1 MPQPVFKRRTP
12 LIVATACGLA
22 ASLLAYPL
30 LQRQVHDRVTNE
42 HYAQLS
48 RATAA
53 AAQMSS
59 DTQRS
64 LQARALEL
72 NLPSTAPGC
81 SEALHRQLQAI
92 QLQTPGVHAALR
104 IQGNR
109 ITCASLPL
117 LLQTPP
123 LPAAHH
129 LRENG
134 VNLWPRLQLG
144 QVAGM
149 GSYTLL
155 EQHQLGLL
163 LKPEEQFSRFF
174 DDNASVAIYESTP
187 PFHASLR
194 STNLPDHW
202 LQAMPAG
209 TSEQY
214 SRDADSG
221 DLVVRRLSSSGQTI
235 LLASRSAAL
244 IDQAIEQ
251 NRRYLWPQAL
261 LIGLACMVLTLLLYP
276 RQGSSRRELERALQ
290 RRQLVLLYQP
300 VVDLHSGRCIGAEAL
315 MRWRQNDGVLLG
327 PDAFIPL
334 AEHLGMA
341 DRITAR
347 ACQVVGQELPA
358 LLSRHPDFHIGL
370 NLSAQELSTHQIVQR
385 LGELRQ
391 QLRLPPG
398 QLMVELTESCLADH
412 ERALPVINQL
422 RANGIGV
429 AIDDFGTGYCSLSYL
444 ATYPF
449 DVLKIDKSFV
459 NAAGTDAIIGPIAE
473 HIVTLSHSLG
483 VTALAEGIET
493 ADQARKFRDL
503 GVSLAQG
510 YFFGAPMPLS
520 ALIAK
525 MEKPTPF

>member
-1 MPQPVFKRRTP
+1 MSQPVFKRRIP

-22 ASLLAYPL
+22 AGLLAYPL
-30 LQRQVHDRVTNE
+30 LLRQVQDRVIDE

-48 RATAA
+48 RVTATAA
-53 AAQMSS
+53 QMAS
-59 DTQRS
+59 DTQRN
-64 LQARALEL
+64 LQARALEM
-72 NLPSTAPGC
+72 NLPSHPPGC
-81 SEALHRQLQAI
+81 DEALQQQLQAI

-109 ITCASLPL
+109 ITCSSLPL
-117 LLQTPP
+117 LQATR

-134 VNLWPRLQLG
+134 VNLWPRLQPG
-144 QVAGM
+144 QAAG
-149 GSYTLL
+149 SRRYTLL

-163 LKPEEQFSRFF
+163 LKPEEQFTHVFN
-174 DDNASVAIYESTP
+174 DNASVAIYESTP
-187 PFHASLR
+187 PFLASMR
-194 STNLPDHW
+194 SANLPDHW
-202 LQAMPAG
+202 LQGLPAG
-209 TSEQY
+209 ISEQY
-214 SRDADSG
+214 SRDPASG
-221 DLVVRRLSSSGQTI
+221 DLLVRRLSSSGQTI
-235 LLASRSAAL
+235 LLASRSAAVVDRA
-244 IDQAIEQ
+244 IDQD
-251 NRRYLWPQAL
+251 RRYLWPQAL

-276 RQGSSRRELERALQ
+276 RQGSSRRELERALK
-290 RRQLVLLYQP
+290 RRQMVLLYQP
-300 VVDLHSGRCIGAEAL
+300 VVDLGSGRCIGAEAL
-315 MRWRQNDGVLLG
+315 MRWQQNDGGVLG

-334 AEHLGMA
+334 AEQLGIA

-347 ACQVVGQELPA
+347 ACQVLAQELPA
-358 LLSRHPDFHIGL
+358 MLSRYPDFHVGL
-370 NLSAQELSTHQIVQR
+370 NLSAQELSTHRIVQR

-391 QLRLPPG
+391 QLRLPPT
-398 QLMVELTESCLADH
+398 QLVVELTESCLADH
-412 ERALPVINQL
+412 QRVLPVIQQL

-449 DVLKIDKSFV
+449 DILKIDKTFV

-473 HIVTLSHSLG
+473 HIVTLSRSLG

-493 ADQARKFRDL
+493 AEQARKFRDL

-510 YFFGAPMPLS
+510 YFFGPPMPLP

-525 MEKPTPF
+525 MEKPTLF

>member
-1 MPQPVFKRRTP
+1 MPQPVFKRRIP

-22 ASLLAYPL
+22 AGLLAYPL
-30 LQRQVHDRVTNE
+30 LLRQVQDRVIDE
-42 HYAQLS
+42 HYAQLA
-48 RATAA
+48 RVTAA
-53 AAQMSS
+53 AAQMAS
-59 DTQRS
+59 DTQRN

-72 NLPSTAPGC
+72 NLPSTPAGC
-81 SEALHRQLQAI
+81 DEALQQQLQAI
-92 QLQTPGVHAALR
+92 HLQTPGVHAALR

-109 ITCASLPL
+109 ITCSSLPL
-117 LLQTPP
+117 LLQTAP

-163 LKPEEQFSRFF
+163 LKPEEQFAHLF
-174 DDNASVAIYESTP
+174 DDNASVAIYESSP
-187 PFHASLR
+187 PFLASMR
-194 STNLPDHW
+194 STNLPVQW
-202 LQAMPAG
+202 LQGLPAG
-209 TSEQY
+209 INEQY
-214 SRDADSG
+214 SRDEDSG

-235 LLASRSAAL
+235 LLASRSATV
-244 IDQAIEQ
+244 IDQAINQ
-251 NRRYLWPQAL
+251 DRRYLWPQAL
-261 LIGLACMVLTLLLYP
+261 LIGLACMALTLLLYP

-300 VVDLHSGRCIGAEAL
+300 VVDLRSGRCVGAEAL

-334 AEHLGMA
+334 AEHLGMS

-347 ACQVVGQELPA
+347 ACQLLAQELPA
-358 LLSRHPDFHIGL
+358 MLTRYPGFSIGL
-370 NLSAQELSTHQIVQR
+370 NLSAQELSTHRIVQR

-483 VTALAEGIET
+483 VSALAEGIET
-493 ADQARKFRDL
+493 AEQARRFRDL
-503 GVSLAQG
+503 DVSLAQG
-510 YFFGAPMPLS
+510 YFFGPPMPLS
-520 ALIAK
+520 ALMAR
-525 MEKPTPF
+525 MEKPTLF

>member
-1 MPQPVFKRRTP
+1 MSQPVFKRRIP

-22 ASLLAYPL
+22 AGLLAYPL
-30 LQRQVHDRVTNE
+30 LLRQVQDRVVNE

-48 RATAA
+48 RVTAA
-53 AAQMSS
+53 AAQMTS
-59 DTQRS
+59 DTQRN
-64 LQARALEL
+64 LQALALEL
-72 NLPSTAPGC
+72 NLPSHPPGC
-81 SEALHRQLQAI
+81 DEALQQQLQAI

-109 ITCASLPL
+109 ITCSSLPL
-117 LLQTPP
+117 LLDTPP
-123 LPAAHH
+123 LPAAQH

-134 VNLWPRLQLG
+134 VDMWSRLQPG
-144 QVAGM
+144 PVVGNR
-149 GSYTLL
+149 SYTLL

-163 LKPEEQFSRFF
+163 LKPEEQFSHVFN
-174 DDNASVAIYESTP
+174 DNASVAVYESTP
-187 PFHASLR
+187 PFLASMR
-194 STNLPDHW
+194 SPNLPDRW
-202 LQAMPAG
+202 LQGLPAG

-214 SRDADSG
+214 SRDAGSG
-221 DLVVRRLSSSGQTI
+221 DLLVRRLSSSGQAI
-235 LLASRSAAL
+235 LLASRSAAV
-244 IDQAIEQ
+244 IDQAIDQ
-251 NRRYLWPQAL
+251 DRRYLWPQAL

-300 VVDLHSGRCIGAEAL
+300 VVDLGSGRCIGAEAL

-347 ACQVVGQELPA
+347 ACQVLAQELPA
-358 LLSRHPDFHIGL
+358 MLSRHPDFHIGL
-370 NLSAQELSTHQIVQR
+370 NLSAQELSTHHIVQR

-391 QLRLPPG
+391 QLRLPPA
-398 QLMVELTESCLADH
+398 QLVVELTESCLADH

-449 DVLKIDKSFV
+449 DVLKIDKTFV

-473 HIVTLSHSLG
+473 HIVTLSRSLG
-483 VTALAEGIET
+483 VAALAEGIET
-493 ADQARKFRDL
+493 AEQARKFRDL
-503 GVSLAQG
+503 GVSMAQG
-510 YFFGAPMPLS
+510 YFFGPPMPLS
-520 ALIAK
+520 ALITK